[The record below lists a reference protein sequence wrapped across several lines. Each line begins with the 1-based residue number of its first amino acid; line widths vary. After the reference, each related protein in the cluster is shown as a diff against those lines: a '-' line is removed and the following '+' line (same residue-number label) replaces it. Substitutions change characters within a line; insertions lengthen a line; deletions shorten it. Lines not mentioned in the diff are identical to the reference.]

1 MVGCPDHTFDMAIAR
16 NIRIGGTKNIQLR
29 VDAYNVF
36 NTAIITGRQTQIQ
49 FNSPTD
55 QTIRNSQFLAD
66 GTLDPNRLTPRN
78 AGFGAA
84 NNWSTANNSNGQYQR
99 FIQFQARFQF

>member
-1 MVGCPDHTFDMAIAR
+1 M
-16 NIRIGGTKNIQLR
+16 N
-29 VDAYNVF
+29 
-36 NTAIITGRQTQIQ
+36 

-66 GTLDPNRLTPRN
+66 GSVDPNRLQPRN

-84 NNWSTANNSNGQYQR
+84 NNWSTNQINTNYQR
-99 FIQFQARFQF
+99 FIQATIRIQF